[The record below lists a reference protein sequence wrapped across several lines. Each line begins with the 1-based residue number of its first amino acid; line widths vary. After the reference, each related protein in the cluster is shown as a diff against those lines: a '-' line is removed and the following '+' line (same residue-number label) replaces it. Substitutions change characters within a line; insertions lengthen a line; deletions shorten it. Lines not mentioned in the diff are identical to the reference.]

1 MIVPVRFLEHAKQI
15 KQADVGGFGLD
26 GNFTELVH
34 DAFTRTFLHEFVAS
48 FHHECAFALHILH
61 EPLVGQFVI
70 RSGHGEHADAQFLG
84 ELAQWGSASPAVRS
98 PDMIADLIWFLIC
111 S

>member
-1 MIVPVRFLEHAKQI
+1 MFPVCFLEHAKQI

-34 DAFTRTFLHEFVAS
+34 DAFASTLTRSSLAS
-48 FHHECAFALHILH
+48 L
-61 EPLVGQFVI
+61 
-70 RSGHGEHADAQFLG
+70 RSE
-84 ELAQWGSASPAVRS
+84 GSASPAISS

>member
-1 MIVPVRFLEHAKQI
+1 MFPVCFLEHAKQI

-34 DAFTRTFLHEFVAS
+34 DAFARTFLHEFVAS
-48 FHHECAFALHILH
+48 FHHERAFALHVLH
-61 EPLVGQFVI
+61 EPLVSQFVI

-84 ELAQWGSASPAVRS
+84 ELAQ
-98 PDMIADLIWFLIC
+98 
-111 S
+111 

>member
-1 MIVPVRFLEHAKQI
+1 MFPVCFLEHAKQI
-15 KQADVGGFGLD
+15 KQADVGGFGFD

-34 DAFTRTFLHEFVAS
+34 DAFARTFLHEFVAS
-48 FHHECAFALHILH
+48 FHHERAFALHVLH
-61 EPLVGQFVI
+61 EPLVSQFVI

-84 ELAQWGSASPAVRS
+84 KRDGLTADFS